1 MDPIERH
8 EKKRDAWRRLRAQRQ
23 RAGML
28 RGRVIAIS
36 LLCFGL
42 LWAVVFVQ
50 MATGNDPV
58 LSAKSGAT
66 ATATAKRAERHRA
79 RAAEAEAAAA
89 EPVEPEE
96 SGEAEAE
103 AEFEPEPEVLAEP
116 EFQAEPEFEAAPEPE
131 VEPEALSTGQS

>member
-1 MDPIERH
+1 MDPTERH

-96 SGEAEAE
+96 SEAEAE
-103 AEFEPEPEVLAEP
+103 SEPEVLAEP
-116 EFQAEPEFEAAPEPE
+116 EVQAEPEFETAPEPE
-131 VEPEALSTGQS
+131 FEPEALSTGQS

>member
-8 EKKRDAWRRLRAQRQ
+8 EKKRDAWRRLREQRR
-23 RAGML
+23 RAGVL
-28 RGRVIAIS
+28 RGRVIATS

-58 LSAKSGAT
+58 LGAKSGT
-66 ATATAKRAERHRA
+66 TATAKRAERHRA
-79 RAAEAEAAAA
+79 RSAEVEAAAA

-96 SGEAEAE
+96 SGEAAV
-103 AEFEPEPEVLAEP
+103 EPETEVLAEP
-116 EFQAEPEFEAAPEPE
+116 EVQAEAEVEAAPEPE
-131 VEPEALSTGQS
+131 FEPEPLATGQS

>member
-1 MDPIERH
+1 MDPTERH

-96 SGEAEAE
+96 SEAEVE
-103 AEFEPEPEVLAEP
+103 SEPEVLAEP
-116 EFQAEPEFEAAPEPE
+116 EVQAEPEFETAPEPE
-131 VEPEALSTGQS
+131 FEPEALSTGQS

>member
-96 SGEAEAE
+96 SEAEVE
-103 AEFEPEPEVLAEP
+103 SEPEVLAEP
-116 EFQAEPEFEAAPEPE
+116 EVQAEPEFETAPEPE
-131 VEPEALSTGQS
+131 FEPEALSTGQS

>member
-8 EKKRDAWRRLRAQRQ
+8 EKKRDAWRRLLAQRQ

-58 LSAKSGAT
+58 LSAKSGANAT
-66 ATATAKRAERHRA
+66 ATATAKRTERHRA
-79 RAAEAEAAAA
+79 RAAEAEAAA
-89 EPVEPEE
+89 EPVEPE
-96 SGEAEAE
+96 
-103 AEFEPEPEVLAEP
+103 V
-116 EFQAEPEFEAAPEPE
+116 EAAPE
-131 VEPEALSTGQS
+131 

>member
-8 EKKRDAWRRLRAQRQ
+8 EKKRDAWRRLREQRR
-23 RAGML
+23 RAGVL

-79 RAAEAEAAAA
+79 RTAEAEAAA

-96 SGEAEAE
+96 TGEAAV
-103 AEFEPEPEVLAEP
+103 EPETEILAEP
-116 EFQAEPEFEAAPEPE
+116 EVQAEPEVEAAPEPE
-131 VEPEALSTGQS
+131 FEPEPLATGQS

>member
-8 EKKRDAWRRLRAQRQ
+8 EKKRDAWRRLLAQRQ

-58 LSAKSGAT
+58 LSAKSGAN
-66 ATATAKRAERHRA
+66 ATATAKRTERHRA
-79 RAAEAEAAAA
+79 RAAEAEAAA
-89 EPVEPEE
+89 EPVEPE
-96 SGEAEAE
+96 
-103 AEFEPEPEVLAEP
+103 V
-116 EFQAEPEFEAAPEPE
+116 EAAPEPE
-131 VEPEALSTGQS
+131 FEPTPEPEIEPEPLSTGQS